1 MKDDLLKV
9 NPIVGQRIKQ
19 LREQK
24 HMTQHELA
32 ELLGYRSKTSV
43 SHMENGREI
52 PRPAIAKLARIF
64 GVSPAYL
71 MGWEDDP
78 LPKVGA
84 LVGREKPKPRASRV
98 LDLIPQAQIYNV
110 PIFESVSAGF
120 GAYADSCAVG
130 YMPLFFP
137 SEAEAKETLV
147 LRVRGDSMYPRIVD
161 GALIQVHKQDY
172 AENGKVVVILI
183 DDEEAVVKKFFC
195 DCEKEEVR
203 LESFN
208 PEYAPRIFK
217 GKDISRLKIL
227 GVAVKVIA
235 DL

>member
-32 ELLGYRSKTSV
+32 ELLDYKSKTSV

-78 LPKVGA
+78 LPK
-84 LVGREKPKPRASRV
+84 
-98 LDLIPQAQIYNV
+98 N
-110 PIFESVSAGF
+110 VSAFKLKTDTKEGQKK
-120 GAYADSCAVG
+120 
-130 YMPLFFP
+130 
-137 SEAEAKETLV
+137 AKEALEKGFAQLASPQKEPVPAETALDR
-147 LRVRGDSMYPRIVD
+147 LQKEYKTMSMSD
-161 GALIQVHKQDY
+161 LLQCLALIQQ
-172 AENGKVVVILI
+172 AL
-183 DDEEAVVKKFFC
+183 EE
-195 DCEKEEVR
+195 R
-203 LESFN
+203 TS
-208 PEYAPRIFK
+208 
-217 GKDISRLKIL
+217 GS
-227 GVAVKVIA
+227 
-235 DL
+235 